1 MILTRLSSLNLFI
14 KIIFLFN
21 QTIIK
26 INTHI
31 KLIKYNKR
39 KKYYTWL
46 RILEILY
53 ENKFY
58 FSNIKF
64 IYTKEKKI

>member
-53 ENKFY
+53 ENKF
-58 FSNIKF
+58 FFLNIKF